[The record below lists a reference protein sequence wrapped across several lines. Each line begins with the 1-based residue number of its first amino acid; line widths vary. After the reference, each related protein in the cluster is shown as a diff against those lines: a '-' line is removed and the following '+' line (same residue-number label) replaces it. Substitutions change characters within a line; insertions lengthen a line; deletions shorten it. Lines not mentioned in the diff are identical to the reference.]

1 MNLSLK
7 RIVFLKQR
15 EKVLLNELK
24 QIKEE
29 ILFIE
34 TLKDDQLG
42 VYEKIIANHDSSGMK
57 QKQLKASIRQELKKQ
72 GKNFDWL
79 AKELGKSTG
88 TVNNWFYANYC
99 ITEENISKIE
109 AALKK
114 GLNDDHA

>member
-1 MNLSLK
+1 MKIQLK

-15 EKVLLNELK
+15 EKVLLDELK

-42 VYEKIIANHDSSGMK
+42 VYEKIIANHDSIGIE

-72 GKNFDWL
+72 GKNIDWL

-88 TVNNWFYANYC
+88 TVKNWFYANCC

-109 AALKK
+109 TVLEK
-114 GLNDDHA
+114 GCQQ